1 MAENLIAAQIIS
13 FPPRKVKGWPK
24 KVVDP
29 ATADAAQVIVS
40 LDVAI
45 EAGLAV
51 KLQLLHRP
59 HPNQ

>member
-1 MAENLIAAQIIS
+1 MAENLVAAQIIG
-13 FPPRKVKGWPK
+13 FPPQKVKGWAN

-29 ATADAAQVIVS
+29 AAADTAQVIVS
-40 LDVAI
+40 LDVAV

-59 HPNQ
+59 HPN